1 MGVREMPV
9 ARSGRPL
16 GVTIIAALMVITAIF
31 AVCGGLVKL
40 GAAPLGFFTDGF
52 GGVFS
57 DAGGGIIS
65 IVLAILNLVLAFGL
79 FGLQR
84 WAYFATII
92 VVIAQVLLGVTGIG
106 VPRIGIFGLLS
117 NIFPIIA
124 LIYML
129 LDGNVRRAFRVGV

>member
-1 MGVREMPV
+1 MTV

-16 GVTIIAALMVITAIF
+16 GVTIIAALMVITAAF
-31 AVCGGLVKL
+31 AICGGLVKL
-40 GAAPLGFFTDGF
+40 GASPLQLFTDGF
-52 GGVFS
+52 GGIIS
-57 DAGGGIIS
+57 DAGGGIIAV
-65 IVLAILNLVLAFGL
+65 VLAILNLVLAFGL

-106 VPRIGIFGLLS
+106 VPRIGIFGLLA

-124 LIYML
+124 LLYLL
-129 LDGNVRRAFRVGV
+129 LDGSVRRAFRIGV